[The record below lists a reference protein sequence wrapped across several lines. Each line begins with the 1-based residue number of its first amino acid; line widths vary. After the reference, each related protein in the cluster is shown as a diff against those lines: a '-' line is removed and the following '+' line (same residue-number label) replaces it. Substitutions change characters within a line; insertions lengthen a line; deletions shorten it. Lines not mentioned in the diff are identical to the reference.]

1 MPRWEHGSEDRL
13 KTAAIELFEEQG
25 FEKTSVI
32 EIAERARVATRTFFR
47 YFSDKREVLF
57 AEAEA
62 LHAALVER
70 VLQAPDVAEPLQL
83 VVGVLAGFD
92 WESLGSRES
101 QRRRHAVIAANPDLL
116 ERDLIKHH
124 RIAAGFTD
132 ALRRRGVDAD
142 VARLAATVG
151 SEVFFTAYRL
161 WLEAG
166 ETADLPT
173 ISERTMSRLATIMPS
188 SAPKWPWKFGQ
199 SLKRGSTASNGG
211 RGDKEV
217 KTVGG

>member
-13 KTAAIELFEEQG
+13 KQAAIELFEEQG

-32 EIAERARVATRTFFR
+32 EIAERAHVATRTFFR

-57 AEAEA
+57 AGAEA
-62 LHAALVER
+62 LRAALVEG

-83 VVGVLAGFD
+83 VTSVLAAFD

-101 QRRRHAVIAANPDLL
+101 QLRRHAVIAASPDLL

-124 RIAAGFTD
+124 SVAVGFTD
-132 ALRRRGVDAD
+132 ALQQRGVDAD

-151 SEVFFTAYRL
+151 IEVFFTAYGR

-166 ETADLPT
+166 ETADLST
-173 ISERTMSRLATIMPS
+173 ISDRMMSRLAAIVPS
-188 SAPKWPWKFGQ
+188 GAIG
-199 SLKRGSTASNGG
+199 
-211 RGDKEV
+211 
-217 KTVGG
+217 

>member
-47 YFSDKREVLF
+47 YFPDKREVLF

-62 LHAALVER
+62 LRAVLVGR
-70 VLQAPDVAEPLQL
+70 VLQAPDVAQPLQL
-83 VVGVLAGFD
+83 IFGVLAALD
-92 WESLGSRES
+92 WESLGSRDS
-101 QRRRHAVIAANPDLL
+101 QRRRRAVIAANPDLL

-124 RIAAGFTD
+124 SIAVGFTH
-132 ALRRRGVDAD
+132 ALQQRGVDAD
-142 VARLAATVG
+142 VAQLAATVG
-151 SEVFFTAYRL
+151 IEVFFTAYGR

-173 ISERTMSRLATIMPS
+173 ISARMMSRLTTIVPS
-188 SAPKWPWKFGQ
+188 GAMK
-199 SLKRGSTASNGG
+199 G
-211 RGDKEV
+211 RGTFVESLEM
-217 KTVGG
+217 

>member
-57 AEAEA
+57 ADSEA
-62 LHAALVER
+62 LRAALVDG
-70 VLQAPDVAEPLQL
+70 VLQAPNLAEPLQL
-83 VVGVLAGFD
+83 ITDVLAQFD

-101 QRRRHAVIAANPDLL
+101 QRRRHAVIASNPDLL

-124 RIAAGFTD
+124 SIAVGFTD
-132 ALRRRGVDAD
+132 ALQHRGVDAD

-151 SEVFFTAYRL
+151 IDVFFTAYRQ
-161 WLEAG
+161 WLEVG
-166 ETADLPT
+166 ETSDLPA
-173 ISERTMSRLATIMPS
+173 ISKRMMSRLAAIVPTG
-188 SAPKWPWKFGQ
+188 ATK
-199 SLKRGSTASNGG
+199 
-211 RGDKEV
+211 
-217 KTVGG
+217 